1 MTISQSFFF
10 ICSILICMKTIKT
23 NILKLF
29 FVALL
34 TSSVLLPGVTQNKT
48 ADKLEEFGFRVFPE
62 PVPIPPFSVV
72 SLDGKTV
79 NSKDFKGSV
88 TLLNF
93 WATWCP
99 PCQREMPSI
108 QRLQDSMKGTSFKI
122 VAISTGE
129 KKDTVLKFL
138 KTNPYTFPMYLDEKG
153 KVGASFAS
161 QGIPTT
167 YVLDKDGNAIAG
179 ISGSREYDDP
189 KLIALFKELS
199 K

>member
-1 MTISQSFFF
+1 
-10 ICSILICMKTIKT
+10 MKTIKT
-23 NILKLF
+23 PILKLF

-34 TSSVLLPGVTQNKT
+34 TSFVLLPGVTQNKT
-48 ADKLEEFGFRVFPE
+48 AEKLQEFGFHVFPQPIE
-62 PVPIPPFSVV
+62 IPPFSVP
-72 SLDGKTV
+72 SLDGKTL
-79 NSKDFKGSV
+79 NSTDFVGSV

-99 PCQREMPSI
+99 PCKKEMPSI
-108 QRLQDSMKGTSFKI
+108 QRLHENMKGTSFNI

-129 KKDTVLKFL
+129 KKDTVVKFL
-138 KTNPYTFPMYLDEKG
+138 KSNPYTFPMYLDEKG

-167 YVLDKDGNAIAG
+167 YVIDKTGNIIAG
-179 ISGSREYDDP
+179 IVGTREYDDP
-189 KLIALFKELS
+189 KLIAIFKELS

>member
-1 MTISQSFFF
+1 
-10 ICSILICMKTIKT
+10 MKTIKT
-23 NILKLF
+23 SFIKLGIIAIF
-29 FVALL
+29 TCIALL
-34 TSSVLLPGVTQNKT
+34 PAVSQSKT
-48 ADKLEEFGFRVFPE
+48 AARLQEFGFHVFPE
-62 PVPIPPFSVV
+62 PVAIPSFSIP
-72 SLDGKTV
+72 SLEGKTL
-79 NSKDFKGSV
+79 NSSDFVGSV

-99 PCQREMPSI
+99 PCKKEMPSI
-108 QRLQDSMKGTSFKI
+108 QRLHESMKGTSFNI

-153 KVGASFAS
+153 RLGASFAS

-167 YVLDKDGNAIAG
+167 YVVDKTGAIIAG
-179 ISGSREYDDP
+179 IVGTREYDDP
-189 KLIALFKELS
+189 KLISIFKELS